1 MVDGFKETVAQG
13 VVDFEGAFDDLGCE
27 FFVFHFFDRIYRIF
41 LFYLIFLEE
50 IPNEQSTIYSSNE
63 VIL

>member
-27 FFVFHFFDRIYRIF
+27 FFVFHFFWHRLHGSF
-41 LFYLIFLEE
+41 
-50 IPNEQSTIYSSNE
+50 
-63 VIL
+63 